1 MTRIKKAFFL
11 APLGRSH
18 RAIVYIKGIE
28 AIWSQNCYK
37 LTVFFYIISS
47 MLTPFFP
54 AQTELLGFQLLSVL
68 GKAFIGD
75 GITETKKSTLVV
87 CFGDLLIDF
96 VPTIISRLSMAESPA
111 FKKAAGGTSA
121 WWHIS
126 FYREGIFF
134 KYNQMLE

>member
-1 MTRIKKAFFL
+1 MIRIKKAFFL

-75 GITETKKSTLVV
+75 GITETKESTLVV

-111 FKKAAGGTSA
+111 FKKAAGGC
-121 WWHIS
+121 
-126 FYREGIFF
+126 
-134 KYNQMLE
+134 